1 MAKKSVSSHENLENF
16 DSQMVLSLSQM
27 VLHAA
32 PPSGPRPS
40 YSPESEKQ
48 PAEQP
53 NGNLLQKKGPTVT
66 SACGHDMMSSS
77 RVHQRPTNIGSDV
90 REAQLHFT
98 QCVFWT
104 LPGWLRAPSILGLG
118 CANKVP

>member
-32 PPSGPRPS
+32 PPSGPGPRTVQRV
-40 YSPESEKQ
+40 K
-48 PAEQP
+48 
-53 NGNLLQKKGPTVT
+53 NNLLSSRMEIFCKKKGPTVT

-90 REAQLHFT
+90 REAPLHFT

>member
-32 PPSGPRPS
+32 PPSGPRSS

-53 NGNLLQKKGPTVT
+53 NGNLLQKK
-66 SACGHDMMSSS
+66 
-77 RVHQRPTNIGSDV
+77 RVLQSPQHVGMIQGGFFS
-90 REAQLHFT
+90 L
-98 QCVFWT
+98 
-104 LPGWLRAPSILGLG
+104 
-118 CANKVP
+118 VPP